1 MQHPL
6 LIDLVLVLIGCAG
19 FLLAFYIRH
28 CKHRKQPLVCPMR
41 GSCEFVT
48 SSDYSKFLGIPVEML
63 GLCYYALIVILHGF
77 VIARPELFT
86 LRVARISLSMS
97 TLAFFFSLY
106 LLSVQA
112 FVLKQWCTWC
122 LCSAFLCA
130 AIFALTVVA
139 APGGILA
146 GVL

>member
-1 MQHPL
+1 MHDPL
-6 LIDLVLVLIGCAG
+6 LIDLVIMLIGCAG
-19 FLLAFYIRH
+19 FFLAFYIYH
-28 CKHRKQPLVCPMR
+28 CKHKKQPLICPMR

-48 SSDYSKFLGIPVEML
+48 ASDYSKFFGIPVELL
-63 GLCYYALIVILHGF
+63 GMCYYAAVVILHGF
-77 VIARPELFT
+77 VLANPAILNIT
-86 LRVARISLSMS
+86 VAQISLGIS

-130 AIFALTVVA
+130 AIFALTVIA
-139 APGGILA
+139 APVGIF
-146 GVL
+146 